1 MLVIKGVKD
10 SYNFVLSKMNGN
22 RLGIINVENINSISR
37 GIEKITE
44 ISFVVNRFYGVD
56 NKINLLYDEIKNER
70 FIYLDDEECLVIK
83 DIKEKNEN
91 EKTVTAFSREKNL
104 YKIDVDGVED
114 ISLTLKTPYK
124 DISNCYALTDLLYEQ
139 TGWKLGRISDKV
151 LYDSV
156 ETIIDIIKENENVAL
171 TTNEK
176 LRYQESAKVKWYDFI
191 ANDISE
197 QFECYPMF
205 NSYNKTIDLLD
216 ERDIGSN
223 SYLMLTYDNY
233 IKNLESTSSSE
244 EIYTRLTLEGNEG
257 ITIVDV
263 NPSGNKFI
271 EDYSYFIDNKEMSD
285 NLINALNLYE
295 IMTNIRIDEW
305 NRLIL
310 DKESKQKE
318 YDVILKDL
326 SVIFQK
332 ILSLE
337 IAIEKTTDEIYK
349 AKLIEQLTSENDKKA
364 LLNPKADSL
373 NSEIIILNG
382 AISHINDL
390 CKKEKATDNNGDLI
404 FNQLLLDEL
413 KNFYFQTTYTND
425 SLTDSKS
432 LMKVGKK
439 KLKKMSEPIKTWNID
454 SENFKKRMITN
465 GFRESWRGEIGIGD
479 SLMFKGVN
487 IFENIFL
494 VGYTQNFKDGSLD
507 LELSNR
513 KMNKDFS
520 LDIGEILTRAN
531 TSFNRLN
538 SNQYIFNMVKNKRI
552 GMNYDKINGQLT

>member
-1 MLVIKGVKD
+1 MIIKGIKD
-10 SYNFVLSKMNGN
+10 KYNFTLSKMNEVK
-22 RLGIINVENINSISR
+22 LGIINIENIDSVSR

-44 ISFVVNRFYGVD
+44 ISFVVNRFYGID

-70 FIYLDDEECLVIK
+70 FIYLDNEECLVIK

-156 ETIIDIIKENENVAL
+156 ETIVDIIKENENVAL

-191 ANDISE
+191 TNDISE
-197 QFECYPMF
+197 QFECYPIF
-205 NSYNKTIDLLD
+205 NSYDKTIDLLD
-216 ERDIGSN
+216 EKDIGGN

-271 EDYSYFIDNKEMSD
+271 EDYSYFIDNREMSD
-285 NLINALNLYE
+285 NLINALNIYE
-295 IMTNIRIDEW
+295 GMTNIRIDEW

-310 DKESKQKE
+310 DKENKQKE

-326 SVIFQK
+326 SIIFQK

-349 AKLIEQLTSENDKKA
+349 AKLIEQLTGENDKKA

-390 CKKEKATDNNGDLI
+390 CKKEKATDNNGNLI

-425 SLTDSKS
+425 SFIDSKS
-432 LMKVGKK
+432 LMKAGKK
-439 KLKKMSEPIKTWNID
+439 ELKKMSEPIKTWNID
-454 SENFKKRMITN
+454 SENFKKRIITN
-465 GFRESWRGEIGIGD
+465 GFRESWKGEIGIGD
-479 SLMFKGVN
+479 SLMFKGNNV
-487 IFENIFL
+487 FENIFL
-494 VGYTQNFKDGSLD
+494 VGYTQNFKDGTVN
-507 LELSNR
+507 LEISNR